1 MNELNVF
8 TSGSN
13 ASEGSLQ
20 SVTAAMAMTRQAQE
34 VQAAMIVAKRFPRNE
49 ADSMDRIL
57 TACQRQ
63 TLAEAAIY
71 SFPRGGSE
79 VSGPSIR
86 LAEAIAQNWG
96 NIDFGFVELEER
108 NNASQ
113 VMAYAWDLETNTR
126 QSKVFTVPH
135 KRDTKKGS
143 QPLTDSRDIYE
154 MIANQ
159 AARRVRS
166 CILSIIPGDVVESA
180 VKQCELTL
188 RAGNKTPI
196 EERRQNMVTAFAEF
210 DITPEQLA
218 GFIGK
223 NIDAFTENDLARL
236 TKIYRSIKDGVVGND
251 YFLTRM
257 KESAPAQNATQTA
270 QEAPQEGRDTTRKGK
285 GRQSAA
291 KAAEQAAPVPAYEP
305 NEYTDYD
312 GDEELPFEMGLDDL

>member
-8 TSGSN
+8 TGGSN
-13 ASEGSLQ
+13 AGEGSLQ

-71 SFPRGGSE
+71 SFPRGGTE

-86 LAEAIAQNWG
+86 LAEAIAQHWG

-166 CILSIIPGDVVESA
+166 CILSIIPGDVVEAA
-180 VKQCELTL
+180 VKQCEVTL

-196 EERRQNMVTAFAEF
+196 EERRQNMVAAFAEF
-210 DITPEQLA
+210 EITGEQLA

-223 NIDAFTENDLARL
+223 KLDAFTENDLARL

-251 YFLTRM
+251 YFINRM
-257 KESAPAQNATQTA
+257 KEAVPAQDAAQAA
-270 QEAPQEGRDTTRKGK
+270 QEAPQEGRDTTRKTK
-285 GRQSAA
+285 AQQQPA
-291 KAAEQAAPVPAYEP
+291 KPQEQAAPNL
-305 NEYTDYD
+305 NEYTDYN
-312 GDEELPFEMGLDDL
+312 GDEELPFDMGLDDL